1 MKGPSGKEPQQRV
14 NSYETRTFVKS
25 GKHPVNQIQ
34 ELNGCLLKGLT
45 FIFKAGRFFICI
57 HSFDKNKYLKIL
69 II

>member
-14 NSYETRTFVKS
+14 NSYETCTFVKS

-45 FIFKAGRFFICI
+45 FI
-57 HSFDKNKYLKIL
+57 LKLVDSLYAYIAL
-69 II
+69 IKINI